1 MCVSRVSLEQNNKNS
16 NRIVYRN
23 IEIQSLFYKVL
34 DVFVQLLDW
43 SFHILLNRLL
53 VNHRRIVLGNK
64 IVGPTSITGGE
75 SRHTKASSKEH
86 GNNGP
91 HASRDER
98 QPCCW
103 LTVWELLPMQHKLVI
118 PSRVE
123 WAYKHYKW
131 NWKNR
136 CVLIH
141 SCLVQCV
148 EGYKS

>member
-1 MCVSRVSLEQNNKNS
+1 MFHEFRSEQNNKNS

-34 DVFVQLLDW
+34 DVLVQLLDW

-53 VNHRRIVLGNK
+53 VDHSRIVLGNE
-64 IVGPTSITGGE
+64 IVGPTFITKGE
-75 SRHTKASSKEH
+75 NRHTRASSKEH
-86 GNNGP
+86 GNNGL

-118 PSRVE
+118 PNKSRVIIQALQME
-123 WAYKHYKW
+123 LEEQMCS
-131 NWKNR
+131 NPF
-136 CVLIH
+136 L
-141 SCLVQCV
+141 SCTMRWRI
-148 EGYKS
+148 